1 MIPKLEMLHFPCGH
15 SIHHGSCELGRNAV
29 FNVGTRITAAE
40 VQVKGGLPAERAL
53 TGRWAGKMGLQLS
66 VLKGNLIQR
75 WNKDII
81 DSQLQ
86 PDVVFITPAL
96 SYALRS

>member
-1 MIPKLEMLHFPCGH
+1 
-15 SIHHGSCELGRNAV
+15 
-29 FNVGTRITAAE
+29 
-40 VQVKGGLPAERAL
+40 
-53 TGRWAGKMGLQLS
+53 MGLQLS